1 MVNPQQNEIH
11 NEIEQLNKGKNLLQY
26 KLKRLKDV
34 RKQATKTKNRQ
45 KRIAEM
51 NKVDNR
57 KKQIKREIYLLQGRV
72 E

>member
-11 NEIEQLNKGKNLLQY
+11 KEIEQLNKGKNLLQY

-34 RKQATKTKNRQ
+34 RKQATKTENRQ

-51 NKVDNR
+51 NKVDN
-57 KKQIKREIYLLQGRV
+57 
-72 E
+72 

>member
-34 RKQATKTKNRQ
+34 RKQDKKKKNRQ

-51 NKVDNR
+51 NKVDNW
-57 KKQIKREIYLLQGRV
+57 KKQIKREIYLLQGRL

>member
-26 KLKRLKDV
+26 KLKRLKNV

-51 NKVDNR
+51 NKVDN
-57 KKQIKREIYLLQGRV
+57 
-72 E
+72 

>member
-45 KRIAEM
+45 KRITEM